1 MHFVGLVIAN
11 QLQRESKHSLNDD
24 VSGNLPFAKGASFRL
39 LCYTVISFQAIDF
52 FLLYKDKWR
61 YLIENEVKGVDM
73 WELVSGRN

>member
-1 MHFVGLVIAN
+1 MNTEVTKIWYLHFVGLVIAN

-52 FLLYKDKWR
+52 FLLYKDK
-61 YLIENEVKGVDM
+61 
-73 WELVSGRN
+73 